1 MAIFRAGKRIGPFDI
16 RGGISRGDFKSSAY
30 HKTDRDPRFKQQANT
45 ENTIGR
51 FRAAMASAEGY
62 ARPSRFAVR
71 IFPPSSLN
79 QMIKG
84 QNATT
89 NREGTTFDNEMYGG
103 EGQVKFNA
111 SGRHLNQLT
120 QTIGRQVNIHCD
132 TVTMPGVDLQTQDI
146 QYGSEP
152 TRNMVTS
159 HGFAGNIVATFYAD
173 KYLRERQFFELWQKL
188 AVNTISHKANY
199 YDNYVGKM
207 HIYQLGSNFVGA
219 SAGSGSAK
227 DRDMPTYAVEAIDVY
242 PEKINPI
249 EYAYGT
255 NNTIVKITVEFSY
268 RQWFNMGIESA
279 AGLEFGHSMQT
290 AANIKARTPGLF
302 GKLPPSLQR
311 VGRGVMQQGRT
322 VLNPVGRIFKGK
334 VFPPFT

>member
-30 HKTDRDPRFKQQANT
+30 HKTDRDPRFKMQQNT

-51 FRAAMASAEGY
+51 FRAAMASAEGF

-79 QMIKG
+79 QSLKMS
-84 QNATT
+84 NATT
-89 NREGTTFDNEMYGG
+89 NRDGQVLDNEMYNGD
-103 EGQVKFNA
+103 GQVNFNV

-120 QTIGRQVNIHCD
+120 NTIGRQVNIMCD
-132 TVTMPGVDLQTQDI
+132 TVTMPGVDLQTQEI

-152 TRNMVTS
+152 ARNHVTS

-173 KYLRERQFFELWQKL
+173 KYLRERQFFELWQKHVVGTL
-188 AVNTISHKANY
+188 SHKANY

-207 HIYQLGSNFVGA
+207 HIYQLGADSEV
-219 SAGSGSAK
+219 
-227 DRDMPTYAVEAIDVY
+227 DRDMPTYAIEAIDVY
-242 PEKINPI
+242 PEKIAQVDYS
-249 EYAYGT
+249 YAAS
-255 NNTIVKITVEFSY
+255 NQIQKITIEFSY
-268 RQWFNMGIESA
+268 KQWFNMGIESA
-279 AGLEFGHSMQT
+279 RGLEFGHSMQT
-290 AANIKARTPGLF
+290 AANIKARDPGLF
-302 GKLPPSLQR
+302 GMLPPSLQR
-311 VGRGVMQQGRT
+311 AGKDIFNQGRT
-322 VLNPVGRIFKGK
+322 VLNPIGRIFKGK